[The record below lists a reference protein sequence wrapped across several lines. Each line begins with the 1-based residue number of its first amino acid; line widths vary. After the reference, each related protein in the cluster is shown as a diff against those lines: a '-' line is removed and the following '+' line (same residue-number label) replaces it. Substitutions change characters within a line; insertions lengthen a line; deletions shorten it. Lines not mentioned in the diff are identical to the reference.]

1 MGMRLASAAGT
12 MLFGRERVAHRA
24 AGTGKEDT
32 GSMSEASNL
41 TPAQQAMADLWDKHM
56 EAEFASRSV
65 EQTLETMVEDQ
76 PYVNHVPVLTGG
88 VGLDEVRKFYSER
101 FIPQQPPDTE
111 IVPLSR
117 TVGNDRVVD
126 ELISRFTHTIAMDWL
141 LPGIPPTGR
150 RVEIPLVVVV
160 QFREGKIASEHIYW
174 DQASVLV
181 QVGLIDPETLPV
193 AGSESARKVRDP
205 TSVPSNGLMER
216 VQGGQ

>member
-1 MGMRLASAAGT
+1 
-12 MLFGRERVAHRA
+12 
-24 AGTGKEDT
+24 
-32 GSMSEASNL
+32 
-41 TPAQQAMADLWDKHM
+41 
-56 EAEFASRSV
+56 
-65 EQTLETMVEDQ
+65 
-76 PYVNHVPVLTGG
+76 VLTGG
-88 VGLDEVRKFYSER
+88 VGLEEVRKFYSER

-126 ELISRFTHTIAMDWL
+126 ELISRFTHTIKMEWL

-160 QFREGKIASEHIYW
+160 QFRDGKIASEHIYW

-193 AGSESARKVRDP
+193 AGSESAQKVLDP

-216 VQGGQ
+216 TQRGK